1 MIIEEPEE
9 LQMYIDFMMKSKIY
23 DNIHDLI
30 DDLKYEFDINLNE
43 QQIENINESEEKTSN
58 N

>member
-1 MIIEEPEE
+1 MIIDEPEE

-23 DNIHDLI
+23 DSIHDLI

-43 QQIENINESEEKTSN
+43 QQIKDINDK
-58 N
+58 